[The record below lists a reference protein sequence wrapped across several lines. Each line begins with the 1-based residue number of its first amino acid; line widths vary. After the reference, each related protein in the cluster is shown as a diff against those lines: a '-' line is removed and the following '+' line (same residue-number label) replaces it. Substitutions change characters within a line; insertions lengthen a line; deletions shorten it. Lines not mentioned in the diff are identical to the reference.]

1 MLKIEGVLI
10 KAIKALQVK
19 HRKSVFIAVLVS
31 QFSKNR
37 NRISLNTMS
46 VWIDFN
52 VEKHGIPCRMMQT
65 KLRSGESAIGCI
77 KKLEIFG

>member
-46 VWIDFN
+46 V
-52 VEKHGIPCRMMQT
+52 
-65 KLRSGESAIGCI
+65 
-77 KKLEIFG
+77 